1 MKINIGKIDQALRFV
16 LGTIMI
22 LSTLFD
28 WTHGSI
34 NTVFLILGSILVITA
49 GMRFCLIYKVLGITT
64 CKPKNT

>member
-16 LGTIMI
+16 LGVIMI
-22 LSTLFD
+22 LSTLFE
-28 WTHGSI
+28 WTQGNI

>member
-16 LGTIMI
+16 LGVIMI
-22 LSTLFD
+22 LSTLFE
-28 WTHGSI
+28 WTQGSI